1 MQKRVKKEK
10 TNTNTNKIRDWLIQ
24 EIEVLVSTI
33 DAEYSLEKIMQDRA
47 SLVCML
53 EELQNSNDINETKIA
68 ELNEFLALRNAQ
80 ITDLQQKIVESD
92 QGKCFIIYIR

>member
-1 MQKRVKKEK
+1 M
-10 TNTNTNKIRDWLIQ
+10 NTNTDKIRDWLIQ

-47 SLVCML
+47 SLVCMI
-53 EELQNSNDINETKIA
+53 EELQNSNDVNETKIA

-92 QGKCFIIYIR
+92 QGKYFIMYIR

>member
-1 MQKRVKKEK
+1 MQKSVKRAKM
-10 TNTNTNKIRDWLIQ
+10 NTNTDKIRDWLIQ

-47 SLVCML
+47 SLVCMI
-53 EELQNSNDINETKIA
+53 EELQNSNDVNETKIA

-92 QGKCFIIYIR
+92 QGKYFIMYIR

>member
-53 EELQNSNDINETKIA
+53 EELQNSNDVNETKIA